1 MIVGWT
7 LVNSCIETSHSLK
20 MEEMISFFKDKNLI
34 PANSRVA
41 LGQKFLDYDYR
52 GKGIMDLATT
62 IQEEITSSKFDIYLS
77 TVQRTNKPSEFFFK
91 KNSFKLIYEDDIR
104 FYFTKPV
111 IKKNIP
117 LVQVLHIEIDNRKTT
132 VTIRPSQIGDE
143 IQLHELNKKW
153 LKENRR
159 GDLSKGF
166 LHVLYSPDEF
176 LKMIKL
182 KEVVICEIN

>member
-7 LVNSCIETSHSLK
+7 LVNSCIQTSHSLK
-20 MEEMISFFKDKNLI
+20 MEEMISFFKEKNLI

-52 GKGIMDLATT
+52 GQGIMDLATT

-77 TVQRTNKPSEFFFK
+77 TVQKTNKPSELFFK
-91 KNSFKLIYEDDIR
+91 KNSFQLIYEDDIR

-117 LVQVLHIEIDNRKTT
+117 LVQELQIEINNVKTLA
-132 VTIRPSQIGDE
+132 TIRPSEIGDE
-143 IQLHELNKKW
+143 IQLHDLNKKW
-153 LKENRR
+153 LKENRQ

-166 LHVLYSPDEF
+166 LYMLYSPQDF
-176 LKMIKL
+176 LKMINL
-182 KEVVICEIN
+182 KEIIAVCV